1 MKDSHIPYRIVITGS
16 IDALFVQSAIRDAMK
31 LASEDGSL
39 TFELGRA
46 ARTTLH
52 RGEEW

>member
-16 IDALFVQSAIRDAMK
+16 IDALFVQSAISDAMK
-31 LASEDGSL
+31 LTSDEGSL
-39 TFELGRA
+39 TFELGRTA
-46 ARTTLH
+46 LTTLR